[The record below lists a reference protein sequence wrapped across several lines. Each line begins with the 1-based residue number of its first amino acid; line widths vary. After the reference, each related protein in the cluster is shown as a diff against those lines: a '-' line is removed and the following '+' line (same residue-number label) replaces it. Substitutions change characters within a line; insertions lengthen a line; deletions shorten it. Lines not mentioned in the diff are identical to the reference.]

1 MIVIGVIF
9 AFLARNSMLRKEKN
23 IFLNINFVILCILLY
38 IYSMNENFVTNW
50 KSQVKKGT
58 LTFIILKILKDHEYY
73 GYELI
78 EQIRKH
84 TEIEVAEGTL
94 YPLMNRLKTENLV
107 DSKWVEQET
116 GIPRKYYC
124 LTETGKITLVQMNAY
139 WNDLEKAIKNITE

>member
-1 MIVIGVIF
+1 M
-9 AFLARNSMLRKEKN
+9 
-23 IFLNINFVILCILLY
+23 LCILFY
-38 IYSMNENFVTNW
+38 ICLMNETFVANW

-58 LTFIILKILKDHEYY
+58 LTFIILNILKDNEYY

-84 TEIEVAEGTL
+84 TEIEIAEGTL

-107 DSKWVEQET
+107 DAKWVEQET

-124 LTETGKITLVQMNAY
+124 LTEVGTKTLVQMNDY
-139 WNDLEKAIKNITE
+139 WKGLEIAVQKIIR

>member
-1 MIVIGVIF
+1 M
-9 AFLARNSMLRKEKN
+9 
-23 IFLNINFVILCILLY
+23 LCILLY
-38 IYSMNENFVTNW
+38 IYLMNETFVTNW

-58 LTFIILKILKDHEYY
+58 LTFIILNILKGHEYY

-78 EQIRKH
+78 EQIKQH
-84 TEIEVAEGTL
+84 TDMDIAEGTL

-124 LTETGKITLVQMNAY
+124 LTPVGIKTLAQMNAY
-139 WNDLEKAIKNITE
+139 WKNLESSIHKIIK